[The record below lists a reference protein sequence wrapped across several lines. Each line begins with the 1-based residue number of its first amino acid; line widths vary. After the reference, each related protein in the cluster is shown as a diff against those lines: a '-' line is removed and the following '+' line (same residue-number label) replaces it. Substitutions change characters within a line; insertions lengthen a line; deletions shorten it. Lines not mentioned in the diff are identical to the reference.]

1 MSSSIQSNNVQNHHH
16 RHHHHRHHHG
26 HHDKKTGLESD
37 SLARVENGIT
47 DQINNG
53 NEVLD
58 LSLRNHDSYNMR
70 HLSETVILRV
80 PVSQPC
86 RPEPPTSPSPSLTA
100 SAADA
105 LSIAP
110 VSDSDSSDAEPHG
123 LNNKLAAPP
132 SPSR

>member
-1 MSSSIQSNNVQNHHH
+1 MSSSIQSNNVQNNHH
-16 RHHHHRHHHG
+16 RHHHHRHHHR
-26 HHDKKTGLESD
+26 HHEKKTGLESD
-37 SLARVENGIT
+37 SLARVEKGIT
-47 DQINNG
+47 DQVNG
-53 NEVLD
+53 NEVSD
-58 LSLRNHDSYNMR
+58 LLSCNHDSYNMR

-80 PVSQPC
+80 PVSQHC

-100 SAADA
+100 SVADA

-110 VSDSDSSDAEPHG
+110 VSDSDSSDGEPRG